1 MKTQNI
7 DINKLIEH
15 YQQSKN
21 AIKTGKEFGLSGPTV
36 LKIIRKNNIEV
47 YGEHTKCDD
56 QTIIDCYIK
65 LGTVKKVE
73 EELKVGDS
81 IIVKVLD
88 KHNIERKKINH
99 VAIGN
104 VYNKLT
110 VIEFAGHKKS
120 GYTDRKLYL
129 CQCECGGT
137 RVVPSNEL
145 TATKDATKDC
155 GCGFRKRMEIA
166 EQKRL
171 DKAVKKELWLERMEE
186 YRLKRV
192 ELEKNKKLTIYVP
205 GYTKGR
211 LTILEVDGKGRGK
224 KIKAQCSCGT
234 IKTISIGSL
243 YKTNS
248 CGCLQRENSSTH
260 GMSTKYGK
268 KWYDKWRSM
277 VKRCYNVKCSRY
289 KDYGG
294 RGVTIC
300 DRWLEP
306 NGVGMGNY
314 YNDIH
319 DILGPI
325 PGPNY
330 SLDRIDND
338 GNYEISNL
346 RWATISEQNKNQ
358 RRRVT
363 NK

>member
-7 DINKLIEH
+7 DIKKLIQH

-21 AIKTGKEFGLSGPTV
+21 AKKTGVEFGLSGPTV

-47 YGEHTKCDD
+47 YGEHIKYDD

-65 LGTVKKVE
+65 LGTVEKVE
-73 EELKVGDS
+73 EDLNVGDT
-81 IIVKVLD
+81 IIKRVLD
-88 KHNIERKKINH
+88 KHNIERKKITYI
-99 VAIGN
+99 AIGK

-110 VIEFAGHKKS
+110 VIEVAGYKKGRS
-120 GYTDRKLYL
+120 ANRKLYL

-137 RVVPSNEL
+137 RLVPSNEL
-145 TATKDATKDC
+145 TAIKNPIKDC

-171 DKAVKKELWLERMEE
+171 EKSIKKELWLEKIEKN
-186 YRLKRV
+186 RLKSV
-192 ELEKNKKLTIYVP
+192 EVKNNKKSTTFVP

-211 LTILEVDGKGRGK
+211 LTILAIEGKGND
-224 KIKAQCSCGT
+224 KIFKVQCTCGT
-234 IKTISIGSL
+234 VKTIRNKNI
-243 YKTNS
+243 YVTNS
-248 CGCLQRENSSTH
+248 CGCLQREKSSTH
-260 GMSTKYGK
+260 GMSTKYGR

-277 VKRCYNVKCSRY
+277 VKRCCNVKCSRY

-294 RGVTIC
+294 RGITIC

-306 NGVGMGNY
+306 NGVGVENY

-319 DILGPI
+319 NILGSQPS
-325 PGPNY
+325 PEH

-338 GNYEISNL
+338 GMYEISNM

-358 RRRVT
+358 RRRS
-363 NK
+363 NKK